1 MRGLYEHIPT
11 GKLVFITDGEYEVDG
26 RISNFYSGK
35 VLDKNGELTDET
47 LGDYGK
53 HRVWEKIKDYKIKI
67 ELNK

>member
-11 GKLVFITDGEYEVDG
+11 SKLVFITDGEYEVDG

-35 VLDKNGELTDET
+35 VLDKNGELTNET

-53 HRVWEKIKDYKIKI
+53 HRVWEKIKDYKVKI

>member
-11 GKLVFITDGEYEVDG
+11 GKLVFITHGQYEVDG
-26 RISNFYSGK
+26 RVSNFYSGK
-35 VLDKNGELTDET
+35 VLDKNGELTNET

-53 HRVWEKIKDYKIKI
+53 HRVWEKIKDYKVKI

>member
-11 GKLVFITDGEYEVDG
+11 GKLVFITGGEYEVDG
-26 RISNFYSGK
+26 RVSNFYYGK
-35 VLDKNGELTDET
+35 VLNKNGELTDET

-53 HRVWEKIKDYKIKI
+53 HRVWEKIKDYKLKI

>member
-1 MRGLYEHIPT
+1 MRGLYKHIPT
-11 GKLVFITDGEYEVDG
+11 DKLVFITNGEYEVDG
-26 RISNFYSGK
+26 RVSNFYSGK

-53 HRVWEKIKDYKIKI
+53 HRVWVKIKDYKLKI